1 MHFLQITLK
10 GEVLY
15 NVQPKI
21 RVNSRMG
28 ALDFSSL
35 LMTDML
41 PVIGSLFVSE
51 STHPPV
57 NLFHIN

>member
-15 NVQPKI
+15 SVQPKI
-21 RVNSRMG
+21 GVNSRME
-28 ALDFSSL
+28 ALDISPL

-41 PVIGSLFVSE
+41 SVIGALFVSE

-57 NLFHIN
+57 NLFHTN